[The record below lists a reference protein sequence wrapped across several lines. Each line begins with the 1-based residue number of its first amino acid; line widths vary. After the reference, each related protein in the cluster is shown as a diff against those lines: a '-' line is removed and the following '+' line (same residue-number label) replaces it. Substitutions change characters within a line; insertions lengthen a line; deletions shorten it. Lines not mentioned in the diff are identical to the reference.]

1 MKRGVFDVIRR
12 GLDNTVANWGVLVVR
27 LIETVVIV
35 AIVAL
40 TAIAVLV
47 PTLVSIGITLSDI
60 RSLDDIDSL
69 SMLLLE
75 KWALFLWIFV
85 AALVVTIVVV
95 ALHSFVTAGAARVYV
110 DGERIAGN
118 TVLGP
123 RSRFKVFSTE
133 RWFAGARDG
142 WWTVF
147 WIYNFAWGVGGLF
160 LLIPLIPT
168 LILTL
173 VFYESPPVAITSGCI
188 GLVVTMMLAIVVTI
202 VTGMWTTRAVGDWA
216 VHRTG
221 AAASLATAWQSLKRD
236 LGRHLLIAIAMMIIA
251 LAGSSFFASFS
262 FFAALGQTMHETAV
276 LQLMALPIRFV
287 GTLLSSIFSA
297 FVTSWTLAS
306 YASLAEE
313 GRR

>member
-27 LIETVVIV
+27 LVETAVIV
-35 AIVAL
+35 ALVAL

-47 PTLVSIGITLSDI
+47 PILVSVGITLSNI
-60 RSLDDIDSL
+60 SSPDDIANIY
-69 SMLLLE
+69 LLLFE
-75 KWALFLWIFV
+75 KWPLFLWIFL
-85 AALVVTIVVV
+85 ALLILTIVIV

-118 TVLGP
+118 EVLGP
-123 RSRFKVFSTE
+123 RARFRVFSTE
-133 RWFAGARDG
+133 RWFAGARQG

-147 WIYNFAWGVGGLF
+147 WIYNLAWGVGGLF

-168 LILTL
+168 LIMTL
-173 VFYESPPVAITSGCI
+173 VFRESPPVAITSGCI
-188 GLVVTMMLAIVVTI
+188 GLVITLMLAIVVTV
-202 VTGMWTTRAVGDWA
+202 VTGMWTNRAVGDWA

-221 AAASLATAWQSLKRD
+221 ASGSLATAWQALKRD

-251 LAGSSFFASFS
+251 MAGSSFFASFS
-262 FFAALGQTMHETAV
+262 FFAALGQTMQETAI

-287 GTLLSSIFSA
+287 GWILSSIFSA

-306 YASLAEE
+306 YVSLAEE